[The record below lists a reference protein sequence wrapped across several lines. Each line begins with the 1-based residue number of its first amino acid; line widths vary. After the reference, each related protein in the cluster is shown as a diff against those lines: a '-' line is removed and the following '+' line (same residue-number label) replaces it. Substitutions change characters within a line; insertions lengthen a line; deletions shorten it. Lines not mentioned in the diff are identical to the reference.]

1 MQGSDANDFTHD
13 PQGSAMLPI
22 SIFVIAKNEAKR
34 LPATLEAVKGLGEE
48 LVVVDSGSTD
58 GTQAIAQSC
67 GARVVETH
75 WRGYGPQKRFAEE
88 QCSRNWV
95 LNIDADEV
103 LTPALISEIRALFA
117 NGEPPLDGYTF
128 PIVEVFPGETNP
140 GAFAYALIPV
150 RLYRLDRG
158 RYANEL
164 VHDRVAMAPGTRI
177 AQLKG
182 QAMHYCI
189 ESLSSSVEKLNRY
202 SDQQVHDMSVKG
214 RRTPAWRIWTEFP
227 MAFLKAYLLR
237 RHILR
242 GRFGFVAS
250 VNYAFYRFMRI
261 AKALEAQDRKSA

>member
-1 MQGSDANDFTHD
+1 MAQGT
-13 PQGSAMLPI
+13 
-22 SIFVIAKNEAKR
+22 K
-34 LPATLEAVKGLGEE
+34 
-48 LVVVDSGSTD
+48 
-58 GTQAIAQSC
+58 
-67 GARVVETH
+67 
-75 WRGYGPQKRFAEE
+75 
-88 QCSRNWV
+88 
-95 LNIDADEV
+95 
-103 LTPALISEIRALFA
+103 
-117 NGEPPLDGYTF
+117 
-128 PIVEVFPGETNP
+128 
-140 GAFAYALIPV
+140 
-150 RLYRLDRG
+150 
-158 RYANEL
+158 
-164 VHDRVAMAPGTRI
+164 I